1 MEVRRGRSEDE
12 REENGSTFKH
22 RVTRR
27 IEAVGTQRDGAK
39 RRQVAQH
46 AVAPIEAERVISAF
60 TEPYLFQAG
69 KVYS

>member
-1 MEVRRGRSEDE
+1 MEARRGRSEDE

-27 IEAVGTQRDGAK
+27 IEAVGAQGDGAK

-46 AVAPIEAERVISAF
+46 AIAPIEAERVIAAF

>member
-1 MEVRRGRSEDE
+1 MEARRGRSEDE
-12 REENGSTFKH
+12 REQNRSTLKH
-22 RVTRR
+22 GVTRR
-27 IEAVGTQRDGAK
+27 IEAVGAQRDGAK

-46 AVAPIEAERVISAF
+46 AVAPIEAERVFYAF

>member
-1 MEVRRGRSEDE
+1 MEARRGRSESE
-12 REENGSTFKH
+12 REEDGNTLKH
-22 RVTRR
+22 RVARR

-46 AVAPIEAERVISAF
+46 AVAPIEAERVIAAF

>member
-39 RRQVAQH
+39 RRQIAQH